1 MKIPFILNNKK
12 YLIRSMITREE
23 LDILEYL
30 YTCDNPSQDE
40 LECILSDFLNYFNI
54 NNNILIENII
64 IFLKIREYS
73 IGDDIEVK
81 FKCDSCKNPQTAKI
95 KINNIIK
102 LATIHDSKIHGIYNE
117 NEIPK
122 LEDLIKED
130 DLQELEWDEYNFMS
144 KNIKDY
150 LDLYNFTPKVICPYC
165 GKEITLNI
173 SSLKTI
179 LSFVSDESFISLSK
193 AIHTLTYFEHN
204 GRNDILQMTPI
215 QRILEMQNLKN
226 TQKEIAE
233 QTKKM
238 TSSELFAQR
247 TKK

>member
-1 MKIPFILNNKK
+1 
-12 YLIRSMITREE
+12 
-23 LDILEYL
+23 
-30 YTCDNPSQDE
+30 
-40 LECILSDFLNYFNI
+40 
-54 NNNILIENII
+54 
-64 IFLKIREYS
+64 
-73 IGDDIEVK
+73 
-81 FKCDSCKNPQTAKI
+81 
-95 KINNIIK
+95 
-102 LATIHDSKIHGIYNE
+102 
-117 NEIPK
+117 
-122 LEDLIKED
+122 
-130 DLQELEWDEYNFMS
+130 MS